1 MYFGSE
7 IVILCFSKYIIK
19 EKKGN
24 QRLVSLKINVEKKHA
39 FLNLLALM
47 TLCNQRK
54 KNEFKMNL
62 KDNVEIYSHRENND
76 AFKVHQLYGH
86 TFNRAILLCLR
97 KEMSIIN
104 ELHKTSTNLG
114 DKISKKLP
122 SIL

>member
-7 IVILCFSKYIIK
+7 FVILCFSKYIIL
-19 EKKGN
+19 KKRGN
-24 QRLVSLKINVEKKHA
+24 QRLASLKLNVENEHA

-54 KNEFKMNL
+54 KMNL
-62 KDNVEIYSHRENND
+62 KDNVVIYSHRENND
-76 AFKVHQLYGH
+76 AFKIHQLYGH
-86 TFNRAILLCLR
+86 TFNRAILLCFR

>member
-1 MYFGSE
+1 M
-7 IVILCFSKYIIK
+7 SK
-19 EKKGN
+19 
-24 QRLVSLKINVEKKHA
+24 KKHA

>member
-1 MYFGSE
+1 M
-7 IVILCFSKYIIK
+7 SK
-19 EKKGN
+19 
-24 QRLVSLKINVEKKHA
+24 KKHA

-54 KNEFKMNL
+54 KNEFNMNL

-86 TFNRAILLCLR
+86 TFNRAILLCFR

>member
-1 MYFGSE
+1 
-7 IVILCFSKYIIK
+7 
-19 EKKGN
+19 
-24 QRLVSLKINVEKKHA
+24 
-39 FLNLLALM
+39 M

-54 KNEFKMNL
+54 KNEFNMNL
-62 KDNVEIYSHRENND
+62 KDYVEIYSHRENND
-76 AFKVHQLYGH
+76 AFKIHQLYGH
-86 TFNRAILLCLR
+86 TFNRAILLCFR

>member
-1 MYFGSE
+1 MK
-7 IVILCFSKYIIK
+7 L
-19 EKKGN
+19 
-24 QRLVSLKINVEKKHA
+24 NVEKKHA
-39 FLNLLALM
+39 FFNLSAMM

-114 DKISKKLP
+114 EKISKKLP